1 MKFVHEPDPRGVLYV
16 VATPLG
22 NLDDLSPRARA
33 VLGCVELIAAEDT
46 RVARHLLQALGLP
59 QVPTISSFEGNEAR
73 RAEELVSRLSAGA
86 AVALLTDA
94 GTPCVS
100 DPGDRTVAAARAAGA
115 RIIPIPGPS
124 AVAAALSISGFPASR
139 FHFEGFLP
147 ARGKER
153 TIRLTEISTMSV
165 TVVLYES
172 PHRIRETLH
181 DLAEACGGSRE
192 CVLCREL
199 TKKFETI
206 RCAPLG
212 DLDRD
217 SSESEIR
224 GEFTLVLA
232 PAPRQAEKPQ
242 FPALEKEISRLR
254 ELGLPVKTVAAV
266 LAPYAGIS
274 RSEVYDIILKFEKDQ
289 GKLQG
294 E

>member
-1 MKFVHEPDPRGVLYV
+1 MKFVHEPYPGGVLYV

-33 VLGCVELIAAEDT
+33 VLGAVDLIVAEDT
-46 RVARHLLQALGLP
+46 RVARHLLSALGLP
-59 QVPTISSFEGNEAR
+59 PVPAISSFEGNEAR
-73 RAEELVSRLSAGA
+73 RAEEIVTRLRAGA
-86 AVALLTDA
+86 AVALVTDA

-115 RIIPIPGPS
+115 RIIPIPGPN

-147 ARGKER
+147 ARGGER
-153 TIRLTEISTMSV
+153 NKRLTEISTLTE

-181 DLAEACGGSRE
+181 DLAISCGGTRE
-192 CVLCREL
+192 CVVCREL
-199 TKKFETI
+199 TKKFETVLWG
-206 RCAPLG
+206 ALG
-212 DLDRD
+212 DLDEN

-232 PAPRQAEKPQ
+232 PAPARTITPV
-242 FPALEKEISRLR
+242 FPALEKEILRLR
-254 ELGLPVKTVAAV
+254 GMDLPVKTVAAI

-274 RSEVYDIILKFEKDQ
+274 KSEVYEIILKFEKSE
-289 GKLQG
+289 GKFQG

>member
-1 MKFVHEPDPRGVLYV
+1 MKFVHEPHPAGVLYV

-33 VLGCVELIAAEDT
+33 VLGRVDLIAAEDT
-46 RVARHLLQALGLP
+46 RVARRLLSALGLP
-59 QVPTISSFEGNEAR
+59 QVPAISNFEGNEAR
-73 RAEELVSRLSAGA
+73 RAEELVRRLGEGA

-94 GTPCVS
+94 GTPCIS

-147 ARGKER
+147 AKGGER
-153 TIRLTEISTMSV
+153 NKRLAEISILTV

-181 DLAEACGGSRE
+181 DLAQACGGTRE

-206 RCAPLG
+206 FRGSLG
-212 DLDRD
+212 DLDTN

-224 GEFTLVLA
+224 GEFTLVLE
-232 PAPRQAEKPQ
+232 PARAQAITPV

-254 ELGLPVKTVAAV
+254 AMDLPVKTVAAI
-266 LAPYAGIS
+266 LAPYSGLS
-274 RSEVYDIILKFEKDQ
+274 KSEVYEIILKFEKSR
-289 GKLQG
+289 